1 MNSRNASP
9 TIGAPGPGMRFEDWV
24 AARNVFDAIEHT
36 QRRCGGKTA
45 ITFIGTD
52 PEAPPRQLSY
62 TELLDG
68 IARTANALRSLGLR
82 RGDVVA
88 YMLPS
93 LVETQFVLWGA
104 ATAATALPLN
114 PLLKAEEIASLC
126 RAAGARALV
135 ALGHLPGTE
144 TSGTEMWDKAKQVKA
159 LVPALDTLIQVGGEK
174 ANTSSGTELHLL
186 ADLLRANPP
195 QLAFS
200 DRPGLDDVAAYFH
213 TGGTTSA
220 PKLVIHTHRNQL
232 AAACGGAWA
241 AGASVDDV
249 IVNGLPM
256 FHVASAIFCSLA
268 MFVAG
273 AEIVILSPAGFRNPR
288 IVSDFWR
295 IVERTGTTI
304 VGSVPTALSAVVKVD
319 PKGADLS
326 RVRVNFCG
334 ASLLPRSVAEQME
347 RLTGKPVR
355 EVYGMTECGGVI
367 CVDPVSRPRVIGSAG
382 YPIPCCDVEARAL
395 DGTNVPGRACM
406 PGEPGVLV
414 VRGPNVTPGYRDATQ
429 SATLFT
435 ADGWLITGD
444 VGYVDTTGRV
454 FITGRAKDLIIRSGH
469 NIDPALI
476 EECLMRHPAVA
487 EASAVG
493 MPDAY
498 AGEVPV
504 AYLTL
509 RPGACVTEEE
519 LLAFAKAK
527 ISEPPALPRRLFVL
541 EKLPMT
547 AVGKIYKPALRQDC
561 TRRHLLELLQG
572 EPIVAL
578 AVREEPGRGQVVCI
592 ELAAT
597 EDGSHETRQRIA
609 AGLAGNLLALE
620 WAPSR
625 PITPGAAS

>member
-1 MNSRNASP
+1 MNTRSASP
-9 TIGAPGPGMRFEDWV
+9 TIVTPGPGMGFEDWM
-24 AARNVFDAIEHT
+24 AATNVFDAIERT

-52 PEAPPRQLSY
+52 PDAPPRKLSY
-62 TELLDG
+62 AELLDG
-68 IARTANALRSLGLR
+68 IARTANAFRSLGLQ

-104 ATAATALPLN
+104 ATAASALPLN
-114 PLLKAEEIASLC
+114 PLLRAEEIAGLC

-135 ALGHLPGTE
+135 ALGPLP
-144 TSGTEMWDKAKQVKA
+144 GTEMWDKAKRVKE
-159 LVPALDTLIQVGGEK
+159 LVPALGVLIQVGGEK
-174 ANTSSGTELHLL
+174 ANSEPDVHLL

-195 QLAFS
+195 QLTLS
-200 DRPGLDDVAAYFH
+200 DLPGLDDVAAYFH
-213 TGGTTSA
+213 TGGTTGA

-232 AAACGGAWA
+232 AAAYGGAWS
-241 AGASVDDV
+241 AGACTDDV
-249 IVNGLPM
+249 LVNGLPM

-273 AEIVILSPAGFRNPR
+273 AEVVILSPAGFRNPR
-288 IVSDFWR
+288 IVTDFWR

-304 VGSVPTALSAVVKVD
+304 VGGVPTALSAVAKVD
-319 PKGADLS
+319 PQGADLS

-334 ASLLPRSVAEQME
+334 ASLLPRTVAEQME
-347 RLTGKPVR
+347 QLTGKPVR

-382 YPIPCCDVEARAL
+382 CPIPFCEIEVRAL
-395 DGTNVPGRACM
+395 DATSTPSRPCM

-414 VRGPNVTPGYRDATQ
+414 VRGPNVTPGYKDAAQ

-444 VGYVDTTGRV
+444 VGYIDATGRV

-469 NIDPALI
+469 NIDPAVI

-487 EASAVG
+487 DAGAVG

-504 AYLTL
+504 AYVTL
-509 RPGACVTEEE
+509 RHGACVTEDE
-519 LLAFAKAK
+519 LLAFAKAN
-527 ISEPPALPRRLFVL
+527 INEPPALPRRLFVL
-541 EKLPMT
+541 AQLPMT

-561 TRRHLLELLQG
+561 TTRHVLEVLQG

-578 AVREEPGRGQVVCI
+578 TVREEPGRGQVVCI
-592 ELAAT
+592 ELAAA
-597 EDGSHETRQRIA
+597 EGGSSDETRQRIA
-609 AGLAGNLLALE
+609 ASLKGYLLTLE
-620 WAPSR
+620 WA
-625 PITPGAAS
+625 TPHTVNSEAK